1 MASVLIMRELSDAVN
16 DALTRY
22 KNQHGLRSNTDAAEG
37 MIINYFGIEDER
49 NRVRKLHIAVSD
61 ELLKIKAAYQR
72 HLQAQDDFQR
82 IIQGQETKAEEQK
95 RKEREALEQRQL
107 ELIRDR
113 DRVLQ
118 SVRNRSHQEEE

>member
-16 DALTRY
+16 DALDRY

-37 MIINYFGIEDER
+37 MIINYFGMEDER
-49 NRVRKLHIAVSD
+49 NRVQKLHIAASD
-61 ELLKIKAAYQR
+61 ELLKIKSAYQR
-72 HLQAQDDFQR
+72 HLHFQDDFQR
-82 IIQGQETKAEEQK
+82 IIQGQETQAEAQK
-95 RKEREALEQRQL
+95 RKEREALDQRNL

-118 SVRNRSHQEEE
+118 SARNRSHQEEE